1 MQNKNIIV
9 GLFSMLVVVIFGIGY
24 SYADDVY
31 NYESV
36 ISTSDWSNMN
46 HAERV
51 EKLSI
56 PNEYIQNM
64 TTTELLN
71 SVLAYPYFSDMLF
84 YDNMQEGFYAVKE
97 HFNGLQ
103 ELLARADRG
112 EVLLSEYKVLTAMHT
127 ARTLN
132 NADYFKL
139 LFLETILAQP
149 EMASISAE
157 QQNEISTLVDQNYQL
172 ELEAPNFFSESAYYE
187 ILANQQGI
195 DLQSYSSYVTTPR
208 GSKVSVTISSS
219 SDSDAALASN
229 AYFVD
234 YIHTYYPGAS
244 IVAAASDWYNCHG
257 FAWAQSTFVWMNDP
271 SAYWNDGR
279 YSLKAQGQPT
289 AVGQKVTYGGTTH
302 SGIVIGLSGNCI
314 RSKWGRMNLVDHS
327 VTNCPYYYA
336 PVVVSYYN

>member
-132 NADYFKL
+132 NADYDDSAQKTPAVRKNVRGMNAPITNNA
-139 LFLETILAQP
+139 TIIP
-149 EMASISAE
+149 
-157 QQNEISTLVDQNYQL
+157 TG
-172 ELEAPNFFSESAYYE
+172 FS
-187 ILANQQGI
+187 
-195 DLQSYSSYVTTPR
+195 
-208 GSKVSVTISSS
+208 
-219 SDSDAALASN
+219 
-229 AYFVD
+229 
-234 YIHTYYPGAS
+234 
-244 IVAAASDWYNCHG
+244 
-257 FAWAQSTFVWMNDP
+257 
-271 SAYWNDGR
+271 
-279 YSLKAQGQPT
+279 
-289 AVGQKVTYGGTTH
+289 
-302 SGIVIGLSGNCI
+302 SGIVGSSWPDVLQNAVIRCI
-314 RSKWGRMNLVDHS
+314 ALLFQEKHFR
-327 VTNCPYYYA
+327 
-336 PVVVSYYN
+336 

>member
-1 MQNKNIIV
+1 M
-9 GLFSMLVVVIFGIGY
+9 
-24 SYADDVY
+24 
-31 NYESV
+31 
-36 ISTSDWSNMN
+36 
-46 HAERV
+46 
-51 EKLSI
+51 
-56 PNEYIQNM
+56 
-64 TTTELLN
+64 
-71 SVLAYPYFSDMLF
+71 
-84 YDNMQEGFYAVKE
+84 
-97 HFNGLQ
+97 
-103 ELLARADRG
+103 
-112 EVLLSEYKVLTAMHT
+112 
-127 ARTLN
+127 
-132 NADYFKL
+132 KL
-139 LFLETILAQP
+139 LI
-149 EMASISAE
+149 
-157 QQNEISTLVDQNYQL
+157 
-172 ELEAPNFFSESAYYE
+172 FFSESAYYE

-271 SAYWNDGR
+271 SAYWNDGS

-336 PVVVSYYN
+336 PVIVSYYN

>member
-97 HFNGLQ
+97 HF
-103 ELLARADRG
+103 
-112 EVLLSEYKVLTAMHT
+112 
-127 ARTLN
+127 
-132 NADYFKL
+132 
-139 LFLETILAQP
+139 
-149 EMASISAE
+149 
-157 QQNEISTLVDQNYQL
+157 
-172 ELEAPNFFSESAYYE
+172 
-187 ILANQQGI
+187 
-195 DLQSYSSYVTTPR
+195 
-208 GSKVSVTISSS
+208 
-219 SDSDAALASN
+219 
-229 AYFVD
+229 
-234 YIHTYYPGAS
+234 
-244 IVAAASDWYNCHG
+244 
-257 FAWAQSTFVWMNDP
+257 
-271 SAYWNDGR
+271 
-279 YSLKAQGQPT
+279 
-289 AVGQKVTYGGTTH
+289 YGGTTH

-336 PVVVSYYN
+336 PVIVSYYN

>member
-271 SAYWNDGR
+271 SAYWNDGS

-289 AVGQKVTYGGTTH
+289 AVGQFVT
-302 SGIVIGLSGNCI
+302 L
-314 RSKWGRMNLVDHS
+314 
-327 VTNCPYYYA
+327 
-336 PVVVSYYN
+336 